1 MLCFL
6 PIDQP
11 ITQDQVFAQIPGP
24 MMSLADQHSRAL
36 EPGADAASS
45 PSEKPNNP
53 FEAFLWVTLSMLF
66 LAAIAGLVRYITKL
80 GFDPFQILF
89 LRTVFSVL
97 WMSPLLLVRG
107 TSLVRTD
114 QFRLYGTRVVI
125 SYISML
131 AMFHALDLI
140 TVGEVT
146 AISFLS
152 PIFGTL
158 FAIII
163 LGERVHAKR
172 WLALAIG
179 LVGAAIILRPGTAA
193 FGLGQTFALISAL
206 AIGLIGPLVK
216 KLTGRDDA
224 DRIVFITNLFMV
236 PLSLIPA
243 LFVWK
248 TPTPEIWLALAALGL
263 VAVLGHVTLVRGY
276 TRADA
281 SLVMTFKFSRLP
293 FSVLI
298 GYLAFGE
305 MIDGPTWLGAAIIFA
320 AAVYITHRET
330 RLHKTPQNSVS
341 LPPQD

>member
-1 MLCFL
+1 
-6 PIDQP
+6 
-11 ITQDQVFAQIPGP
+11 
-24 MMSLADQHSRAL
+24 MSLADQPSR
-36 EPGADAASS
+36 PPQQAASDGAS
-45 PSEKPNNP
+45 ARNGKKRNHP
-53 FEAFLWVTLSMLF
+53 FEAFLWVTLSMFF
-66 LAAIAGLVRYITKL
+66 LAVIAGLVRYITKQ
-80 GFDPFQILF
+80 GFDPFQIVF

-125 SYISML
+125 SYLSML

-158 FAIII
+158 FAIFL
-163 LGERVHAKR
+163 LGEQVRLRR
-172 WLALAIG
+172 WIALGVG
-179 LVGAAIILRPGTAA
+179 LIGAAIILRPGTAV
-193 FGLGQTFALISAL
+193 FGLGQTFALVSAM

-216 KLTGRDDA
+216 QMTGRDDA
-224 DRIVFITNLFMV
+224 DRIVFITNLCMV
-236 PLSLIPA
+236 PLSLVPA

-248 TPTPEIWLALAALGL
+248 TPTLEIWAALAALGL
-263 VAVLGHVTLVRGY
+263 VAVLGHVALVRGY
-276 TRADA
+276 TLTEA

-320 AAVYITHRET
+320 AAVYITHREAK
-330 RLHKTPQNSVS
+330 LHKAPQSSASV
-341 LPPQD
+341 PPQG

>member
-1 MLCFL
+1 
-6 PIDQP
+6 
-11 ITQDQVFAQIPGP
+11 
-24 MMSLADQHSRAL
+24 MSLADQKSQSLKQDASDSAS
-36 EPGADAASS
+36 ADTS
-45 PSEKPNNP
+45 KNRNHP

-66 LAAIAGLVRYITKL
+66 LAVIAGLVRYITKH
-80 GFDPFQILF
+80 GFDPFQIVF

-97 WMSPLLLVRG
+97 WMSPLLLIRG
-107 TSLVRTD
+107 ASLVRTD

-158 FAIII
+158 FAILL
-163 LGERVHAKR
+163 LGEQVRVRR
-172 WLALAIG
+172 WLALAVG
-179 LVGAAIILRPGTAA
+179 LIGAAIILRPGTAV
-193 FGLGQTFALISAL
+193 FGLGQSFALISAM

-216 KLTGRDDA
+216 KMTGRDDA
-224 DRIVFITNLFMV
+224 DRIVFITNLCMV
-236 PLSLIPA
+236 PLSLVPA
-243 LFVWK
+243 LFVWQ
-248 TPTPEIWLALAALGL
+248 TPTFEIWLALAALGL

-276 TRADA
+276 TIAEA

-320 AAVYITHRET
+320 AAVYITHREAK
-330 RLHKTPQNSVS
+330 LHKTPQTRASIS
-341 LPPQD
+341 AQG

>member
-1 MLCFL
+1 
-6 PIDQP
+6 
-11 ITQDQVFAQIPGP
+11 
-24 MMSLADQHSRAL
+24 MSLADQHSQSP
-36 EPGADAASS
+36 EFSASDGVS
-45 PSEKPNNP
+45 GKHKHPI
-53 FEAFLWVTLSMLF
+53 EAFLWVTLSMLF
-66 LAAIAGLVRYITKL
+66 LAAIAGLVRYITKQ

-97 WMSPLLLVRG
+97 WMSPLLFIRG

-131 AMFHALDLI
+131 AMFHALELI

-152 PIFGTL
+152 PIFGTF
-158 FAIII
+158 FAILL
-163 LGERVHAKR
+163 LGERVHARR
-172 WLALAIG
+172 WLALCVGI
-179 LVGAAIILRPGTAA
+179 VGAAIILRPGTTV
-193 FGLGQTFALISAL
+193 FGVGQTFALISAM

-216 KLTGRDDA
+216 KMTGRDDA
-224 DRIVFITNLFMV
+224 DRIVFITNLCMV
-236 PLSLIPA
+236 PLALIPA
-243 LFVWK
+243 IFVWK
-248 TPTPEIWLALAALGL
+248 TPTPEIWLAMAALGL

-276 TRADA
+276 TVAEA

-305 MIDGPTWLGAAIIFA
+305 MIDGPTWLGATLIFA
-320 AAVYITHRET
+320 AAVYITHREAK
-330 RLHKTPQNSVS
+330 LHKAPQSSASV
-341 LPPQD
+341 PPQG

>member
-1 MLCFL
+1 
-6 PIDQP
+6 
-11 ITQDQVFAQIPGP
+11 
-24 MMSLADQHSRAL
+24 MSPADPQSKTPTHG
-36 EPGADAASS
+36 EADSTSVRNATRS
-45 PSEKPNNP
+45 NNP
-53 FEAFLWVTLSMLF
+53 LEAFLWVTLSMLF
-66 LAAIAGLVRYITKL
+66 LAAIAGLVRYLTKQ

-97 WMSPLLLVRG
+97 WMSPLLIVRG
-107 TSLVRTD
+107 VSLVRTD

-146 AISFLS
+146 AIGFLS

-158 FAIII
+158 FAILL
-163 LGERVHAKR
+163 LGEQVRLRR
-172 WLALAIG
+172 WLALGVG
-179 LVGAAIILRPGTAA
+179 LIGAAIILRPGTAV
-193 FGLGQTFALISAL
+193 FGLGQTFALISAM

-216 KLTGRDDA
+216 KMTGRDDA
-224 DRIVFITNLFMV
+224 DRIVFITNLCMV
-236 PLSLIPA
+236 PLSLVPA

-276 TRADA
+276 TIAEA

-320 AAVYITHRET
+320 AAVYITHREGQ
-330 RLHKTPQNSVS
+330 LHKAPQSSASV
-341 LPPQD
+341 PPQG